1 MMSVAGK
8 GPERVAE
15 ILREILALSGTK
27 RPNQSESAA
36 VGDSIKLFERQS
48 ASGIHLTSGPH
59 EKETSEK
66 RKQPEDQNYH
76 G

>member
-1 MMSVAGK
+1 MMSAPGE
-8 GPERVAE
+8 GAERIAE

-27 RPNQSESAA
+27 RLNHSKSTQ
-36 VGDSIKLFERQS
+36 VDDSTKLFETQS

-66 RKQPEDQNYH
+66 RSKPEDQNCH

>member
-8 GPERVAE
+8 GSERVAE

-27 RPNQSESAA
+27 QTNQPKSAA
-36 VGDSIKLFERQS
+36 IDDPIKLFDAQS
-48 ASGIHLTSGPH
+48 ASGNHLTRAPH
-59 EKETSEK
+59 EKEASKE
-66 RKQPEDQNYH
+66 RKQPEDQNCH

>member
-1 MMSVAGK
+1 MMNVAGK
-8 GPERVAE
+8 GSERVAE

-27 RPNQSESAA
+27 RTNQSESAA
-36 VGDSIKLFERQS
+36 IDDPIKLFETQS

-59 EKETSEK
+59 EKETREK
-66 RKQPEDQNYH
+66 RSKPEDQNCH